1 MAISQDR
8 PVSTQAAG
16 HSLRC
21 PDGQGSGLWF
31 QPCPPPAALSE
42 LCVGT
47 HHPPVFSCD
56 GLEPLHCEP
65 RDRAGK
71 SPAPTQSLQSRCLG
85 PNNGGGTPRAGAP
98 LSVPGTELLTRG
110 ARQQQGRGCWAES
123 GLPSLKTGRQRWPP
137 IFSTPLGRKIISADS
152 SAFQLVLMPAR
163 GPATGQSS
171 GRSGLQSHAAAGTA
185 LWPRWRAGGR
195 SR

>member
-1 MAISQDR
+1 MAISQVR
-8 PVSTQAAG
+8 PVSTQAAC

-31 QPCPPPAALSE
+31 RPCPPPAALSE
-42 LCVGT
+42 LRVGT

-56 GLEPLHCEP
+56 SLETLHCEP

-71 SPAPTQSLQSRCLG
+71 SLAPTWSLQAPTWG
-85 PNNGGGTPRAGAP
+85 QIMGGDPRAGVP
-98 LSVPGTELLTRG
+98 LSVPDAELLTWA
-110 ARQQQGRGCWAES
+110 ARQQQGRGRWAES

-163 GPATGQSS
+163 GPAAGQSS
-171 GRSGLQSHAAAGTA
+171 GRSGLQRHAAAGTA
-185 LWPRWRAGGR
+185 LWPRWRSGGR
-195 SR
+195 SS